1 MSIFNLQAL
10 ESKAKDKKLI
20 LEKNKNTITSKI
32 PKDSIPTLENI
43 FVSTIREINDIS
55 DKVNAN
61 LAYKESLADTT
72 DSQLLRHITVSF
84 MEILTNINAN
94 LREKCSAIKESIDML
109 KERLDSIVSKDDTIS
124 TKQIPVDDA
133 CTYIN
138 LDFIRDSMSA
148 KMLIDNQ
155 LSIDTNVA
163 VDIQQFRSYVRKVI
177 LGDES
182 EDILDKATYIT
193 RLYKMFRNPDT
204 SNSICTMNLEQ
215 IYNLVDITSKLPTL
229 FNHDI
234 MSVYSYLNELSRSE
248 DPISDI
254 VAKRIEVILEEYSL
268 LYSARADAI
277 VECTDKTREYISLFV
292 ETYGG
297 EEDDE

>member
-148 KMLIDNQ
+148 KTLIIN
-155 LSIDTNVA
+155 
-163 VDIQQFRSYVRKVI
+163 
-177 LGDES
+177 
-182 EDILDKATYIT
+182 
-193 RLYKMFRNPDT
+193 
-204 SNSICTMNLEQ
+204 
-215 IYNLVDITSKLPTL
+215 
-229 FNHDI
+229 
-234 MSVYSYLNELSRSE
+234 
-248 DPISDI
+248 
-254 VAKRIEVILEEYSL
+254 
-268 LYSARADAI
+268 
-277 VECTDKTREYISLFV
+277 
-292 ETYGG
+292 
-297 EEDDE
+297 